1 MVSTAVSK
9 TVFPS
14 EGVGIGSNP
23 MGATN
28 YNNMKDLT
36 ELQISTLQGMMKVCI
51 NLLESID
58 DLIDK
63 EELQNEQFVLN
74 FYDVINEISVRK

>member
-28 YNNMKDLT
+28 YNNMKELD

>member
-1 MVSTAVSK
+1 MVSTRDSK
-9 TVFPS
+9 S
-14 EGVGIGSNP
+14 LGLCSSQS
-23 MGATN
+23 GATN
-28 YNNMKDLT
+28 YNNMKDLD

>member
-1 MVSTAVSK
+1 MVSTRDSK
-9 TVFPS
+9 S
-14 EGVGIGSNP
+14 LGLCSNQS
-23 MGATN
+23 GATN
-28 YNNMKDLT
+28 YNNMKDLD

-63 EELQNEQFVLN
+63 EKLQNEQFVLN

>member
-1 MVSTAVSK
+1 
-9 TVFPS
+9 
-14 EGVGIGSNP
+14 
-23 MGATN
+23 
-28 YNNMKDLT
+28 
-36 ELQISTLQGMMKVCI
+36 MMKVCI

-74 FYDVINEISVRK
+74 FYDTINEISVRK